1 MATNCV
7 LIFRHPIYATPVW
20 WYQTGG
26 EVTLSVVRPEK
37 VDVLHVEAKG
47 EVALNDLDPVAAR
60 ALGVLELAERQGK
73 ARSWA
78 PSHWA
83 S

>member
-1 MATNCV
+1 M
-7 LIFRHPIYATPVW
+7 
-20 WYQTGG
+20 
-26 EVTLSVVRPEK
+26 SVVRPEK